1 MVMAYFKALA
11 KFRRSTVALAYIT
24 YIYILCNQRHVRH
37 CGSPKFV
44 LRVKWI
50 LAIERS
56 RAHALLNTQQMYIV
70 YYY

>member
-11 KFRRSTVALAYIT
+11 KFRRSTVGLAYIT
-24 YIYILCNQRHVRH
+24 YIYFVTRGMFGID

-44 LRVKWI
+44 LRVKGI
-50 LAIERS
+50 LAIEHS

>member
-11 KFRRSTVALAYIT
+11 KFRRSTVGLAYIT
-24 YIYILCNQRHVRH
+24 CILCNQRHVRH

-44 LRVKWI
+44 LRVKGI